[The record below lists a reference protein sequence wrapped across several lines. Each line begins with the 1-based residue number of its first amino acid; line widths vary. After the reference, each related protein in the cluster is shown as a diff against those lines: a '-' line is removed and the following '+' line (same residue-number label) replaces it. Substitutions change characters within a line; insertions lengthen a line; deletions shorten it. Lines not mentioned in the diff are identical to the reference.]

1 MSNVDA
7 LCQTLKEGVY
17 WNPYF
22 TLVKD
27 VGDSLNGRKD
37 RFDKSD
43 VLEMAL
49 ERCSDKCVKWVDN
62 IGWDHEVQLRDMK
75 LNVEMKSQKFC
86 LYTKKGNLKKKS
98 SSIKIMNSLGDASKR
113 SRNDVLR
120 FDSLLIVDTGNPSS
134 FSCALIQKSE
144 IKDTWLDFSKDG
156 VTLQA
161 PTSALTF
168 VRSPTDIEIEERS
181 IQNSYKDLKAQAQR
195 KYFEQFI
202 KG

>member
-1 MSNVDA
+1 MSDIDA
-7 LCQTLKEGVY
+7 LCQTLKEDVN
-17 WNPYF
+17 WNPFF
-22 TLVKD
+22 TIVKHI
-27 VGDSLNGRKD
+27 GDDLNGRKD

-49 ERCSDKCVKWVDN
+49 EGCSDKCVKWVDVV
-62 IGWDHEVQLRDMK
+62 GWDHEVQLHDMK

>member
-1 MSNVDA
+1 
-7 LCQTLKEGVY
+7 
-17 WNPYF
+17 
-22 TLVKD
+22 
-27 VGDSLNGRKD
+27 
-37 RFDKSD
+37 
-43 VLEMAL
+43 
-49 ERCSDKCVKWVDN
+49 
-62 IGWDHEVQLRDMK
+62 
-75 LNVEMKSQKFC
+75 
-86 LYTKKGNLKKKS
+86 
-98 SSIKIMNSLGDASKR
+98 MNSLGDASKR